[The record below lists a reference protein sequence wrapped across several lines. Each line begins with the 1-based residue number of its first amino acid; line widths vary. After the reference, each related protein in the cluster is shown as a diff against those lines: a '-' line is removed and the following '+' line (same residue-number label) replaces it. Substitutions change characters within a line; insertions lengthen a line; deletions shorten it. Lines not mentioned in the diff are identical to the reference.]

1 MKIHAIYPLG
11 RKRGGRDDPDGEF
24 QDLSIH
30 PSTHL
35 DSYVYIDT
43 CYMYSRWMDGYIYML
58 YIFLAASVVKETN
71 GELQDLSIYLST
83 YLYSYVY
90 VDTCYI

>member
-1 MKIHAIYPLG
+1 
-11 RKRGGRDDPDGEF
+11 
-24 QDLSIH
+24 
-30 PSTHL
+30 
-35 DSYVYIDT
+35 
-43 CYMYSRWMDGYIYML
+43 MYSRWMDGYIYML